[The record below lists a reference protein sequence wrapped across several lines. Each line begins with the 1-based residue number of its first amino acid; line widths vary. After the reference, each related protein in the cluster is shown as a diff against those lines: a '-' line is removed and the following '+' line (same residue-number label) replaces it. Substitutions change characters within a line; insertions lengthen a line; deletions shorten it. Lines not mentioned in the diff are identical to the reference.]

1 MGKENRHAALTYLLD
16 QANRQGYVT
25 FDNILDCADSNSLPI
40 TDFDW
45 LASEITTRG
54 VLIYDKEPESQHIID
69 RKDDDFDDFAQIDYS
84 AIFDRIIEL
93 DDSLEDFVKKVRA
106 TKPPQWKE
114 LSTLEYQVM
123 EGNKHARNRMIEMH
137 LRVALK
143 MALQRTE
150 QYDMEITEAVT
161 EACIGLILAVDKYD
175 PDTNGAFSSYA
186 TMWIMQNI
194 SRYQDT
200 RNALVYYPAHR
211 KELYFSAYPLLKE
224 IGYTDAPDSF
234 NDEEIRNFLHSRLD
248 FDDNQIS
255 DVLNAAVQSESLDEI
270 ISESVEK
277 LSTRAFEKK
286 ISLITK
292 ALTADNDTEQDALKI
307 LRKEDLVD
315 ALNALK
321 PREKEV
327 LMLRYG
333 MIDNEEKTLEEV
345 GKRLGVTRER
355 IRQIEG
361 KALAKLSRLSQ
372 FKKLR
377 DYLD

>member
-54 VLIYDKEPESQHIID
+54 VLIYDKEPESQHTID

-224 IGYTDAPDSF
+224 IGYTDAPDLF

-270 ISESVEK
+270 ISESIEK
-277 LSTRAFEKK
+277 PTTRAFEKK
-286 ISLITK
+286 LSQITK

-355 IRQIEG
+355 VRQIEG